1 MIKLLHQ
8 KGCPRQKLIQN
19 IYKNKNH
26 SILTRIF
33 NPMKKHIL
41 ISLFFSFCLS
51 TGFSQQQSTDSIKPS
66 DTLKQKKIDF
76 TVMPFLSYNRNLDFM
91 IGAIPMLM
99 YKLDSKDTVSPKSLS
114 GLSAVYT
121 TNGSYFISLFNKWYF
136 KEDSW
141 RAKFF
146 MLTGD
151 NNSQFYLNDIEV
163 PGFYDYGTKITLV
176 SAGIQRE
183 IVEHLYGGLTYTFAH
198 YDTDYEDEIQPKDVT
213 RTNAVELN
221 GLYDTRNSVYYPTI
235 GTKTLLRYISY
246 PTWFGNDAKANKILS
261 EYNRYF
267 PMKNGKDVIA
277 ARFSGKFGLGDIAFQ
292 QQVTIGSKDIRGYS
306 EGKYRGD
313 GLMALQGEYRYNFNK
328 KMGLVGF
335 AGVATI
341 YGSDT
346 DDFNWKAYP
355 GAGVGYRYRAFKAVK
370 FNIGLDAAVGKDDWG
385 IYFRIG
391 EAF

>member
-1 MIKLLHQ
+1 
-8 KGCPRQKLIQN
+8 
-19 IYKNKNH
+19 
-26 SILTRIF
+26 
-33 NPMKKHIL
+33 MKKYL
-41 ISLFFSFCLS
+41 LGFLLFSFCLIN
-51 TGFSQQQSTDSIKPS
+51 GYSQQQKTNSTKPS
-66 DTLKQKKIDF
+66 DTLKQKKVDF
-76 TVMPFLSYNRNLDFM
+76 SLMPFLSYNRNLELM

-99 YKLDSKDTVSPKSLS
+99 YKLDSKDAISPKSLS

-121 TNGSYFISLFNKWYF
+121 TNGSYFISLFNKFFY

-141 RAKFF
+141 RGKFF
-146 MLTGD
+146 VLTGD
-151 NNSQFYLNDIEV
+151 NNSQFYVNDLEV
-163 PGFYDYGTKITLV
+163 PGFYDYATKITVV
-176 SAGIQRE
+176 SVGVQRK
-183 IVEHLYGGLTYTFAH
+183 IIDHLYGGLTYTYAH
-198 YDTDYEDEIQPKDVT
+198 YKTDYEDEIQPENIT
-213 RTNAVELN
+213 QTNAIELN
-221 GLYDTRNSVYYPTI
+221 VLYDTRDAFYYPMN
-235 GTKTLLRYISY
+235 GTKTSLRYIAF
-246 PTWFGNDAKANKILS
+246 PTWFGNDANANKILS
-261 EYNRYF
+261 EYNKYI

-277 ARFSGKFGLGDIAFQ
+277 ARFSGKFGLGEIAFQ

-313 GLMALQGEYRYNFNK
+313 GLMALQGEYRYNFNN

-346 DDFNWKAYP
+346 EDFNWKAYP